1 MYSDRIAK
9 TKILLSYRSS
19 NYSDIKRKIIDFC
32 RKDTLVSEEAKRN
45 AISYML
51 GSTCYAIH
59 QALIE
64 DDECEPVGLPHI
76 VNVYFSDEAGI
87 YVLMSYDTG
96 ESYLYLNPMDEFNTV
111 EIPDY
116 MDTKRK
122 LEKAFTLFS

>member
-1 MYSDRIAK
+1 MDKLNREFVHF
-9 TKILLSYRSS
+9 L
-19 NYSDIKRKIIDFC
+19 DI
-32 RKDTLVSEEAKRN
+32 VP
-45 AISYML
+45 
-51 GSTCYAIH
+51 

-64 DDECEPVGLPHI
+64 DDECEPVGLPDI

-96 ESYLYLNPMDEFNTV
+96 ESYLYLNPMDEFDMV

-122 LEKAFTLFS
+122 LEKAFTLLS